1 MSSGLP
7 VKYNN
12 DGADMRN
19 PFKQARRVT
28 AETARRITG
37 ISGSFGG
44 VQWSDPGSSDRER
57 VRGFLIELKD
67 RRVLYNPDWLEVRQ
81 QVDASVD
88 EIRDICTAVLK
99 TFSPNDFATL
109 AIRNVRAAC
118 RRYLDDTMI
127 EFRHADFHRHRDE
140 LSAGMF
146 LALGAFRAT
155 VGQEVARLAAHYDI
169 EVEGDLASVLPT
181 LDEG

>member
-1 MSSGLP
+1 M
-7 VKYNN
+7 
-12 DGADMRN
+12 
-19 PFKQARRVT
+19 T

-37 ISGSFGG
+37 ISGPFGG
-44 VQWSDPGSSDRER
+44 VQWAAPGPSDRER
-57 VRGFLIELKD
+57 ARGFLIELED

-88 EIRDICTAVLK
+88 EIRDICTAALK
-99 TFSPNDFATL
+99 TFAPSDFATL

-118 RRYLDDTMI
+118 RRYLDDTTI
-127 EFRHADFHRHRDE
+127 EFRHADFHRQRGD

-146 LALGAFRAT
+146 LALGAFRST

-169 EVEGDLASVLPT
+169 EVEGELASVLPT